1 VSGEAG
7 VLSML
12 HCEDAS
18 IMAEAQERLMTTG
31 GGSIHNFEKSAP
43 AIAEVVAVQRAVAI
57 AEATG
62 SPIYILHTS
71 SGRALKVAEDAMRRG
86 LPVYVE
92 TRPMYL
98 HLTQDVYQ
106 RPDAGLYLGG
116 PPLREKWDQDM
127 LWEGIARGTVHTIGT
142 DHTGFTKASKLDPTQ
157 TLANKR
163 MGLNNIQDY
172 RPMMFSDGVLKGRI
186 TLEQFVAV
194 TSTNA
199 AKLFGFYPRKGV
211 IQVGSDADLVI
222 WDQHMKKVLKDE
234 DQFSNAK
241 YTTYA
246 GWEVTGF
253 PRTTIRRGE
262 IVYDNGKV
270 LAKPGSGKF
279 IPGARFQR
287 PTLRPI
293 STYN

>member
-1 VSGEAG
+1 
-7 VLSML
+7 
-12 HCEDAS
+12 
-18 IMAEAQERLMTTG
+18 
-31 GGSIHNFEKSAP
+31 
-43 AIAEVVAVQRAVAI
+43 
-57 AEATG
+57 
-62 SPIYILHTS
+62 
-71 SGRALKVAEDAMRRG
+71 
-86 LPVYVE
+86 
-92 TRPMYL
+92 
-98 HLTQDVYQ
+98 
-106 RPDAGLYLGG
+106 
-116 PPLREKWDQDM
+116 
-127 LWEGIARGTVHTIGT
+127 
-142 DHTGFTKASKLDPTQ
+142 
-157 TLANKR
+157 

-172 RPMMFSDGVLKGRI
+172 RPMMFSEGVLKGRI

-211 IQVGSDADLVI
+211 IEVGSDADLVI

-246 GWEVTGF
+246 GWEITGF
-253 PRTTIRRGE
+253 PKTTIRRGE

-287 PTLRPI
+287 PVLRPLA
-293 STYN
+293 SYN